1 MTGKRNVSLFNNG
14 HTVFHCKKHAIIY
27 HYLHHFKGH
36 QRQTLNQSRYLI
48 LKKNL
53 ELAFCTKR
61 CHSCRENLIW
71 RGWTIFLQLAC
82 IAVLAVSEA
91 MLCWVPLPAYELR
104 LTQRVCHTAMTVF
117 TELQRDIA
125 PAKYSVEKCSETGQA
140 AVSLLFTCCRN
151 ITLLSMVC
159 HLQTMHLAPIGAG
172 TIFLCQTV
180 FLCHFLLHLSLY
192 HFKKSCSQLDAWLTI
207 CL

>member
-1 MTGKRNVSLFNNG
+1 MTGKRNASLFNNG

-36 QRQTLNQSRYLI
+36 QRQTLNQSRYVT
-48 LKKNL
+48 LKKTSNWS
-53 ELAFCTKR
+53 FCTKR
-61 CHSCRENLIW
+61 WHSCRENLIW
-71 RGWTIFLQLAC
+71 RGWTIFLQLANAFDKC

-104 LTQRVCHTAMTVF
+104 PTQRVCHTAMTVF

-125 PAKYSVEKCSETGQA
+125 PAKYSVEKCSETGQV
-140 AVSLLFTCCRN
+140 AVSLLFTCCSN
-151 ITLLSMVC
+151 ITLLLSMVF

-172 TIFLCQTV
+172 TV